1 MLFIYLALNHRVPNF
16 FSSKVL
22 HSTLP
27 TQLSPSNFPQ
37 IIPVTT
43 MASSIVLSF
52 VGNQD
57 PYSEKTNDQGSIA
70 TLIGHLLDQNYNLRR
85 VILLH
90 TQDMLEKA
98 NDTKHWLQDKPFN
111 LPEDSIE
118 LVPVGAELSTDPVS
132 LLLAVQ
138 EARKGLEKAIP
149 YLSKQDRLEFNASS
163 GTPVMK
169 TSWSLLQAAGYAPH
183 SSVWQVRNP
192 KEMKEGQPRVFQTNV
207 DTLKNEFDF
216 KVVKR
221 QIEDYNY
228 SGALVTIKDSN
239 LSLPLIIALL
249 EYGQY
254 RLAFDFN
261 RAFNAIQPFANLVE
275 PELKSEISILR
286 GKNRIALFKEVYFK
300 ALIKLKNQEYA
311 DFLVDV
317 SRFQEGFLRFLVEN
331 KLGFN
336 LPEKFADTANFW
348 NSVNQVDGGKINNFL
363 KNYTLPDG
371 RKLNNLEGFPS
382 RLVLMVILECY
393 QQEFANLLE
402 ALQKLNDYCE
412 QRNHYV
418 HSFEGVSELE
428 EPEKIV
434 KILRDILRQKTAVP
448 ENNPF
453 NILNSKICSLLTE
466 CLHS

>member
-1 MLFIYLALNHRVPNF
+1 
-16 FSSKVL
+16 
-22 HSTLP
+22 
-27 TQLSPSNFPQ
+27 
-37 IIPVTT
+37 

-52 VGNQD
+52 VGSQD
-57 PYSEKTNDQGSIA
+57 PYSEKNNEEGSIA
-70 TLIGHLLDQNYNLRR
+70 TLIGHLIDQNYNLRR

-90 TQDMLEKA
+90 TEDMLEKA
-98 NDTKHWLQDKPFN
+98 SDTKHWLQGKDFHI
-111 LPEDSIE
+111 PEESIE
-118 LVPVGAELSTDPVS
+118 LVPVGAELSKDPVS

-149 YLSKQDRLEFNASS
+149 FLSKQDRLEFNASS

-192 KEMKEGQPRVFQTNV
+192 REMKEGQHRVFQTNV

-228 SGALVTIKDSN
+228 SGALVTLKDSN
-239 LSLPLIIALL
+239 LSTNLIIALL

-254 RLAFDFN
+254 RLAFDFK
-261 RAFNAIQPFANLVE
+261 RASEVIQPFANLVE
-275 PELKSEISILR
+275 PEFISEISRLR
-286 GKNRIALFKEVYFK
+286 EKDRISLFKEVYFK
-300 ALIKLKNQEYA
+300 AITKLKNQQYA

-317 SRFQEGFLRFLVEN
+317 FRFQEGFLRFLVET

-336 LPEKFADTANFW
+336 LPENFAETQGFW
-348 NSVNQVDGGKINNFL
+348 HNLQQFESENIYHFLNQ
-363 KNYTLPDG
+363 Y
-371 RKLNNLEGFPS
+371 RLNNGEKLKFLQGFPS
-382 RLVLMVILECY
+382 RIVLMAILECY

-402 ALQKLNDYCE
+402 PLQKLNDYCE
-412 QRNHYV
+412 HRNRCV

-428 EPEKIV
+428 DAGKIL

-448 ENNPF
+448 DNKPF
-453 NILNSKICSLLTE
+453 NVLNSTICNLLTE
-466 CLHS
+466 VLQS

>member
-1 MLFIYLALNHRVPNF
+1 
-16 FSSKVL
+16 
-22 HSTLP
+22 
-27 TQLSPSNFPQ
+27 
-37 IIPVTT
+37 

-52 VGNQD
+52 VGQQD
-57 PYSEKTNDQGSIA
+57 PYSENTSQEGSIA
-70 TLIGHLLDQNYNLRR
+70 TLVRHLLDQNYSLRR

-90 TQDMLEKA
+90 TEDVAQKA

-111 LPEDSIE
+111 LPEESIE

-138 EARKGLEKAIP
+138 EARKGLEKAVP
-149 YLSKQDRLEFNASS
+149 FLSKQDRLEFNASS

-192 KEMKEGQPRVFQTNV
+192 REMKEGQPRVFQTNV

-239 LSLPLIIALL
+239 LSIPLIIALL

-261 RAFNAIQPFANLVE
+261 RAFNAIQPFVNLVE
-275 PELKSEISILR
+275 PEFISEISSLR
-286 GKNRIALFKEVYFK
+286 KKDQRALFKEAYFK
-300 ALIKLKNQEYA
+300 ALTKLENQQYA
-311 DFLVDV
+311 EFLVDL
-317 SRFQEGFLRFLVEN
+317 SRFQEGFLRFLVKT
-331 KLGFN
+331 KLGVEWPETSPKTQDLWDN
-336 LPEKFADTANFW
+336 IKKVDSGKLYEHLQTYSLPK
-348 NSVNQVDGGKINNFL
+348 GGKL
-363 KNYTLPDG
+363 K
-371 RKLNNLEGFPS
+371 NLEGFPT
-382 RLVLMVILECY
+382 RPVLMAILEYY

-402 ALQKLNDYCE
+402 PLRQLNDYCD
-412 QRNHYV
+412 QRNRCV

-428 EPEKIV
+428 DAGKIV
-434 KILRDILRQKTAVP
+434 KILREILRQQIAVP
-448 ENNPF
+448 NNNPF
-453 NILNSKICSLLTE
+453 DVLNSKICSLLTQ

>member
-1 MLFIYLALNHRVPNF
+1 
-16 FSSKVL
+16 
-22 HSTLP
+22 
-27 TQLSPSNFPQ
+27 
-37 IIPVTT
+37 

-57 PYSEKTNDQGSIA
+57 PYSENTNQEGSIA
-70 TLIGHLLDQNYNLRR
+70 TLIRHLLDQKYSLRR

-90 TQDMLEKA
+90 TQDVAQKA

-111 LPEDSIE
+111 LPEESIE

-138 EARKGLEKAIP
+138 EARKGLEKAVP
-149 YLSKQDRLEFNASS
+149 FLSKQDRLEFNASS

-239 LSLPLIIALL
+239 LSIPLIIALL

-275 PELKSEISILR
+275 PEFISEISSLR
-286 GKNRIALFKEVYFK
+286 QKNRIALFKEVYFK
-300 ALIKLKNQEYA
+300 AITKLENQQYA

-317 SRFQEGFLRFLVEN
+317 FRFQEGFLRFLVET

-336 LPEKFADTANFW
+336 LPEKFTDTLKFW
-348 NSVNQVDGGKINNFL
+348 NCIKQVDAGKINDFL
-363 KNYTLPDG
+363 KNYTLPNG
-371 RKLNNLEGFPS
+371 GKLKNLEGFPS
-382 RLVLMVILECY
+382 RPVLMAILEYY

-402 ALQKLNDYCE
+402 PLRQLNDYCE
-412 QRNHYV
+412 QRNRCI

-428 EPEKIV
+428 DAGKIV
-434 KILRDILRQKTAVP
+434 KILRDILRQKIAVP
-448 ENNPF
+448 EKNPF
-453 NILNSKICSLLTE
+453 YILNSKIFSLLTK

>member
-1 MLFIYLALNHRVPNF
+1 
-16 FSSKVL
+16 
-22 HSTLP
+22 
-27 TQLSPSNFPQ
+27 
-37 IIPVTT
+37 

-52 VGNQD
+52 VGQQD
-57 PYSEKTNDQGSIA
+57 PYSEKTNEEGSIA
-70 TLIGHLLDQNYNLRR
+70 TLIRHLLHQNYNLRR

-90 TQDMLEKA
+90 TEDMIEKA
-98 NDTKHWLQDKPFN
+98 SDTKHWLQGKDFN
-111 LPEDSIE
+111 LSEESIE
-118 LVPVGAELSTDPVS
+118 LVPVGAELSNDPVS

-138 EARKGLEKAIP
+138 EARKGLDKSIP
-149 YLSKQDRLEFNASS
+149 FLSKQDRLEFNASS

-192 KEMKEGQPRVFQTNV
+192 REMKEGQPRVFQTNV

-216 KVVKR
+216 KVVKK

-228 SGALVTIKDSN
+228 SGALVTLKDSN
-239 LSLPLIIALL
+239 LSTNLIIALL

-275 PELKSEISILR
+275 PEFISEISSLR
-286 GKNRIALFKEVYFK
+286 QKNRIALFKEVYFK
-300 ALIKLKNQEYA
+300 AVIKLKNQQYA

-317 SRFQEGFLRFLVEN
+317 FRFQEGFLRFLVET

-336 LPEKFADTANFW
+336 LPEKFTETQQFW
-348 NSVNQVDGGKINNFL
+348 HQLKAFDGGNLQHFLNNYKL
-363 KNYTLPDG
+363 KNGQAL
-371 RKLNNLEGFPS
+371 RFLEGFPS
-382 RLVLMVILECY
+382 RFVLIAILECY
-393 QQEFANLLE
+393 EKEFANLLE
-402 ALQKLNDYCE
+402 PLGQLNDYCE
-412 QRNHYV
+412 QRNRCV

-428 EPEKIV
+428 DGGKIL

-448 ENNPF
+448 DNNPF
-453 NILNSKICSLLTE
+453 NLINSKICNLLTE
-466 CLHS
+466 VLQS

>member
-1 MLFIYLALNHRVPNF
+1 
-16 FSSKVL
+16 
-22 HSTLP
+22 
-27 TQLSPSNFPQ
+27 
-37 IIPVTT
+37 

-52 VGNQD
+52 VGQQD
-57 PYSEKTNDQGSIA
+57 PYSEKTNEQGSIA
-70 TLIGHLLDQNYNLRR
+70 TLIRHLLDQKYSIRR
-85 VILLH
+85 VILLY
-90 TQDMLEKA
+90 TEDMLEKA
-98 NDTKHWLQDKPFN
+98 SDTKHWLQGKDFK
-111 LPEDSIE
+111 LSEESIE
-118 LVPVGAELSTDPVS
+118 LVPVDVELSKDPVS

-138 EARKGLEKAIP
+138 EARKGLEKAKP

-192 KEMKEGQPRVFQTNV
+192 REMKEGQPRVFQTNV

-239 LSLPLIIALL
+239 LSIPLIIALL

-275 PELKSEISILR
+275 PEFISEISSLR
-286 GKNRIALFKEVYFK
+286 QKNRIALFKEVYFK
-300 ALIKLKNQEYA
+300 ALTKLENQQYA

-317 SRFQEGFLRFLVEN
+317 FRFQEGFLRFLVET
-331 KLGFN
+331 KLEFN
-336 LPEKFADTANFW
+336 LPEKFTDTLNFW
-348 NSVNQVDGGKINNFL
+348 NSIKQVDAGKINDFL
-363 KNYTLPDG
+363 KNYTLPSG
-371 RKLNNLEGFPS
+371 GKLKNLEGFPS
-382 RLVLMVILECY
+382 RLVLMAILEYY
-393 QQEFANLLE
+393 QPEFGKLLE
-402 ALQKLNDYCE
+402 SLRQLNDYCE
-412 QRNHYV
+412 QRNRCV

-428 EPEKIV
+428 EAGKIV
-434 KILRDILRQKTAVP
+434 KILRDILQQRIAVP
-448 ENNPF
+448 EKNPF
-453 NILNSKICSLLTE
+453 NVLNSKIFSLLTK
-466 CLHS
+466 CWHS

>member
-1 MLFIYLALNHRVPNF
+1 
-16 FSSKVL
+16 
-22 HSTLP
+22 
-27 TQLSPSNFPQ
+27 
-37 IIPVTT
+37 

-52 VGNQD
+52 VGQQD
-57 PYSEKTNDQGSIA
+57 PYSENTSQEGSIA
-70 TLIGHLLDQNYNLRR
+70 TLIRHLLSQKYSIRR

-90 TQDMLEKA
+90 TEDVAQKA
-98 NDTKHWLQDKPFN
+98 SDTKHWLQEKDFN
-111 LPEDSIE
+111 LSEDSIE
-118 LVPVGAELSTDPVS
+118 LVPVAAELSTDPVS

-138 EARKGLEKAIP
+138 EARKGLEKAVP
-149 YLSKQDRLEFNASS
+149 FLSKQDRLEFNASS

-192 KEMKEGQPRVFQTNV
+192 REMKEGQHRVFQTNV

-228 SGALVTIKDSN
+228 SGALVTIKDTN
-239 LSLPLIIALL
+239 LSIPLIIALL

-275 PELKSEISILR
+275 PEFISEISSLR
-286 GKNRIALFKEVYFK
+286 QKNRIALFKEVYFK
-300 ALIKLKNQEYA
+300 AITKLKNQQYA

-317 SRFQEGFLRFLVEN
+317 FRFQEGFLRSLVET

-336 LPEKFADTANFW
+336 LPEKFTDTPHFW
-348 NSVNQVDGGKINNFL
+348 NSVKQVDAGKINDFL
-363 KNYTLPDG
+363 KNYTLPNG
-371 RKLNNLEGFPS
+371 EKFKNLEEFPN
-382 RLVLMVILECY
+382 RLVLMAILEYY

-402 ALQKLNDYCE
+402 PLRQLNDYCE
-412 QRNHYV
+412 QRNRCV

-428 EPEKIV
+428 DAGKIV
-434 KILRDILRQKTAVP
+434 KILREILQQQIAVP
-448 ENNPF
+448 NNNPF
-453 NILNSKICSLLTE
+453 NVLNSKIFSLLAQ

>member
-1 MLFIYLALNHRVPNF
+1 
-16 FSSKVL
+16 
-22 HSTLP
+22 
-27 TQLSPSNFPQ
+27 
-37 IIPVTT
+37 

-57 PYSEKTNDQGSIA
+57 PYSDHTKDEGSIA
-70 TLIGHLLDQNYNLRR
+70 TLIRYLLDQNYSLRR

-90 TQDMLEKA
+90 TQDVAQKA

-111 LPEDSIE
+111 LPEESIE

-138 EARKGLEKAIP
+138 EARKGLGKAVP
-149 YLSKQDRLEFNASS
+149 FLSKQDRLEFNASS

-239 LSLPLIIALL
+239 LSIPLIIALL

-261 RAFNAIQPFANLVE
+261 RAFNAIQPFVNLVE
-275 PELKSEISILR
+275 PEFISEISSLR
-286 GKNRIALFKEVYFK
+286 KKDQRALFKEAYFK
-300 ALIKLKNQEYA
+300 ALTKLENQQYA
-311 DFLVDV
+311 EFLVDL
-317 SRFQEGFLRFLVEN
+317 SRFQEGFLRFLVKT
-331 KLGFN
+331 KLGVEWPETSPKTQDLWDN
-336 LPEKFADTANFW
+336 IKKVDSGKLYEHLQTYSLPK
-348 NSVNQVDGGKINNFL
+348 GGKL
-363 KNYTLPDG
+363 K
-371 RKLNNLEGFPS
+371 NLEGFPT
-382 RLVLMVILECY
+382 RPVLMAILEYY

-402 ALQKLNDYCE
+402 PLRQLNDYCD
-412 QRNHYV
+412 QRNRCV

-428 EPEKIV
+428 DAGKIV
-434 KILRDILRQKTAVP
+434 KILREILRQQIAVP
-448 ENNPF
+448 NNNPF
-453 NILNSKICSLLTE
+453 DVLNSKICSLLTQ

>member
-1 MLFIYLALNHRVPNF
+1 
-16 FSSKVL
+16 
-22 HSTLP
+22 
-27 TQLSPSNFPQ
+27 
-37 IIPVTT
+37 

-52 VGNQD
+52 VGQQD
-57 PYSEKTNDQGSIA
+57 PYSENTSQEGSIA
-70 TLIGHLLDQNYNLRR
+70 TLIRHLLDQNYSLRR

-90 TQDMLEKA
+90 TEDVAQKA

-111 LPEDSIE
+111 LPEESIE

-138 EARKGLEKAIP
+138 EARKGLEKAVP
-149 YLSKQDRLEFNASS
+149 FLSKQDRLEFNASS

-192 KEMKEGQPRVFQTNV
+192 REMKEGQPRVFQTNV

-221 QIEDYNY
+221 QLEDYNY

-239 LSLPLIIALL
+239 LSIPLIIGLL

-261 RAFNAIQPFANLVE
+261 RAFNAIQPFVNHVE
-275 PELKSEISILR
+275 PEFISEISSLR
-286 GKNRIALFKEVYFK
+286 QKNRIALFKEVYFK
-300 ALIKLKNQEYA
+300 ALTKLENQQYA

-317 SRFQEGFLRFLVEN
+317 FRFQEGFLRFLVET
-331 KLGFN
+331 KLEFN
-336 LPEKFADTANFW
+336 LPEKFTDTLNFW
-348 NSVNQVDGGKINNFL
+348 NSIKQVDAGKINDFL
-363 KNYTLPDG
+363 KNYTLPSG
-371 RKLNNLEGFPS
+371 GKLKNLEGFPS
-382 RLVLMVILECY
+382 RLVLMAILEYY
-393 QQEFANLLE
+393 QPEFGKLLE
-402 ALQKLNDYCE
+402 SLRQLNDYCE
-412 QRNHYV
+412 QRNRCV

-428 EPEKIV
+428 EAGKIV
-434 KILRDILRQKTAVP
+434 KILRDILQQKITVP
-448 ENNPF
+448 EKNPF
-453 NILNSKICSLLTE
+453 NVLNSKIFSLLTK

>member
-1 MLFIYLALNHRVPNF
+1 
-16 FSSKVL
+16 
-22 HSTLP
+22 
-27 TQLSPSNFPQ
+27 
-37 IIPVTT
+37 

-57 PYSEKTNDQGSIA
+57 PYSDHTKDEGSIA
-70 TLIGHLLDQNYNLRR
+70 TLIRYLLDQNYSLRR

-90 TQDMLEKA
+90 TQDVTQKA

-111 LPEDSIE
+111 LPEESIE

-138 EARKGLEKAIP
+138 EARKGLGKAVP
-149 YLSKQDRLEFNASS
+149 FLSKQDRLEFNASS

-239 LSLPLIIALL
+239 LSIPLIIALL

-275 PELKSEISILR
+275 PEFISEISSLR
-286 GKNRIALFKEVYFK
+286 QKNRIALFKEVYFQ
-300 ALIKLKNQEYA
+300 ALTKLENQQYA

-317 SRFQEGFLRFLVEN
+317 FRFQEGFLGFLVET
-331 KLGFN
+331 KLGFS
-336 LPEKFADTANFW
+336 LPEKSTEIQEFW
-348 NSVNQVDGGKINNFL
+348 DQLKAFDGGNLQHFL
-363 KNYTLPDG
+363 NNYTL
-371 RKLNNLEGFPS
+371 NNGQILRFSQGFPT
-382 RLVLMVILECY
+382 RFVLIAILECY
-393 QQEFANLLE
+393 KPEFDSLLTPIE
-402 ALQKLNDYCE
+402 KLNEYCE
-412 QRNHYV
+412 QRNRCV
-418 HSFEGVSELE
+418 HRFEGVSELE
-428 EPEKIV
+428 DGWKLLN
-434 KILRDILRQKTAVP
+434 ILRDILRQKTAVP
-448 ENNPF
+448 DNNSF
-453 NILNSKICSLLTE
+453 NLINSKICNLLTE
-466 CLHS
+466 VLHS

>member
-1 MLFIYLALNHRVPNF
+1 
-16 FSSKVL
+16 
-22 HSTLP
+22 
-27 TQLSPSNFPQ
+27 
-37 IIPVTT
+37 

-52 VGNQD
+52 VGQQD
-57 PYSEKTNDQGSIA
+57 PYSENTNQEGSIA
-70 TLIGHLLDQNYNLRR
+70 TLIRHLLDQKYSIRR

-90 TQDMLEKA
+90 TQDVAQKA
-98 NDTKHWLQDKPFN
+98 SDTKHWLQGDSFH
-111 LPEDSIE
+111 LPEESIE

-192 KEMKEGQPRVFQTNV
+192 REMKEGQPRVFQTNV

-228 SGALVTIKDSN
+228 SGALVTLKESN
-239 LSLPLIIALL
+239 LSTNLIIALL

-254 RLAFDFN
+254 RIAFDFK
-261 RAFNAIQPFANLVE
+261 RASEVIQPFANLVE
-275 PELKSEISILR
+275 PEFIAEINSLENNDQIV
-286 GKNRIALFKEVYFK
+286 LFKEAYFRS
-300 ALIKLKNQEYA
+300 ITKLKNQQYA

-317 SRFQEGFLRFLVEN
+317 FRFQEGFLRFLVKT
-331 KLGFN
+331 KLEFN
-336 LPEKFADTANFW
+336 LPEKPTENQEFW
-348 NSVNQVDGGKINNFL
+348 QKLKDFDGAVLDRFL
-363 KNYTLPDG
+363 NNYTLPNG
-371 RKLNNLEGFPS
+371 KKLNFGQGFLN
-382 RLVLMVILECY
+382 RIVMMAILECY
-393 QQEFANLLE
+393 EQEFANLLE
-402 ALQKLNDYCE
+402 PLKELNEYCD
-412 QRNHYV
+412 QRNRIA
-418 HSFEGVSELE
+418 HSFEGVSELQDE
-428 EPEKIV
+428 EKVV
-434 KILRDILRQKTAVP
+434 KILQDILQQKTTLP
-448 ENNPF
+448 DDNPF
-453 NILNSKICSLLTE
+453 DVLNSKICFLVTE

>member
-1 MLFIYLALNHRVPNF
+1 
-16 FSSKVL
+16 
-22 HSTLP
+22 
-27 TQLSPSNFPQ
+27 
-37 IIPVTT
+37 

-52 VGNQD
+52 VGQQD
-57 PYSEKTNDQGSIA
+57 PYSENTSQEGSIA
-70 TLIGHLLDQNYNLRR
+70 TLIRHLLSQKYSIRR

-90 TQDMLEKA
+90 TEDVAQKA
-98 NDTKHWLQDKPFN
+98 SDTKHWLQEKDFN
-111 LPEDSIE
+111 LSEDSIE
-118 LVPVGAELSTDPVS
+118 LVPVAAELSTDPVS

-138 EARKGLEKAIP
+138 EARKGLEKAVP
-149 YLSKQDRLEFNASS
+149 FLSKQDRLEFNASS

-192 KEMKEGQPRVFQTNV
+192 REMKEGQHRVFQTNV

-239 LSLPLIIALL
+239 LSIPLIIALL

-275 PELKSEISILR
+275 PEFISEISSLR
-286 GKNRIALFKEVYFK
+286 QKNRIALFKEVYFK
-300 ALIKLKNQEYA
+300 AITKLKNQQYA

-317 SRFQEGFLRFLVEN
+317 FRFQEGFLRSLVET

-336 LPEKFADTANFW
+336 LPEKFTDPPHFW
-348 NSVNQVDGGKINNFL
+348 NSVKQVDAGKINDFL
-363 KNYTLPDG
+363 KNYTLPNG
-371 RKLNNLEGFPS
+371 EKFKNLEGFPN
-382 RLVLMVILECY
+382 RLVLMAILEYY

-402 ALQKLNDYCE
+402 PLRQLNDYCE
-412 QRNHYV
+412 QRNRCV

-428 EPEKIV
+428 DAGKIV
-434 KILRDILRQKTAVP
+434 KILRKILQQQIAVP
-448 ENNPF
+448 NNNPF
-453 NILNSKICSLLTE
+453 NVLNSKICSLLTQ

>member
-1 MLFIYLALNHRVPNF
+1 
-16 FSSKVL
+16 
-22 HSTLP
+22 
-27 TQLSPSNFPQ
+27 
-37 IIPVTT
+37 

-57 PYSEKTNDQGSIA
+57 PYSDNTKDEGSIA
-70 TLIGHLLDQNYNLRR
+70 TLIRHLLDQNYSLRR

-90 TQDMLEKA
+90 TQDVAQKA

-111 LPEDSIE
+111 LPEESIE

-138 EARKGLEKAIP
+138 EARKGLEKAVP
-149 YLSKQDRLEFNASS
+149 FLSKQDRLEFNASS

-216 KVVKR
+216 KVVNR

-239 LSLPLIIALL
+239 LSIPLIIALL

-275 PELKSEISILR
+275 PEFISEISSLR
-286 GKNRIALFKEVYFK
+286 QKNRIALFKEVYFK
-300 ALIKLKNQEYA
+300 AITKLENQQYA

-317 SRFQEGFLRFLVEN
+317 FRFQEGFLRFLVET

-336 LPEKFADTANFW
+336 LPEKFTDTLKFW
-348 NSVNQVDGGKINNFL
+348 NCIKQVDAGKINDFL
-363 KNYTLPDG
+363 KNYTLPHG
-371 RKLNNLEGFPS
+371 GKLKNLEGFPS
-382 RLVLMVILECY
+382 RPVLMAILEYY

-402 ALQKLNDYCE
+402 PLRQLNDYCE
-412 QRNHYV
+412 QRNRCI

-428 EPEKIV
+428 DAGKIV
-434 KILRDILRQKTAVP
+434 KILRDILRQKIAVP
-448 ENNPF
+448 EKNPF
-453 NILNSKICSLLTE
+453 YILNSKIFSLLTK

>member
-1 MLFIYLALNHRVPNF
+1 
-16 FSSKVL
+16 
-22 HSTLP
+22 
-27 TQLSPSNFPQ
+27 
-37 IIPVTT
+37 

-52 VGNQD
+52 VGQQD
-57 PYSEKTNDQGSIA
+57 PYSENTSQEGSIA
-70 TLIGHLLDQNYNLRR
+70 TLIRHLLDQNYSLRR

-90 TQDMLEKA
+90 TQDVAQKA

-111 LPEDSIE
+111 LLEESIE

-138 EARKGLEKAIP
+138 EARKGLEKAVP
-149 YLSKQDRLEFNASS
+149 FLSKQDRLEFNASS

-192 KEMKEGQPRVFQTNV
+192 REMKEGQPRVFQTNV

-239 LSLPLIIALL
+239 LSIPLIIALL

-275 PELKSEISILR
+275 PEFISEISSLR
-286 GKNRIALFKEVYFK
+286 QKNRIALFKEVYFK
-300 ALIKLKNQEYA
+300 ALTKLENQQYA

-317 SRFQEGFLRFLVEN
+317 FRFQEGFLRFLVET
-331 KLGFN
+331 KLEFN
-336 LPEKFADTANFW
+336 LPEKFTDTLNFW
-348 NSVNQVDGGKINNFL
+348 NSIKQVDAGKINDFL
-363 KNYTLPDG
+363 KNYTLPSG
-371 RKLNNLEGFPS
+371 GKLKNLEGFPS
-382 RLVLMVILECY
+382 RLVLMAILEYY
-393 QQEFANLLE
+393 QPEFGKLLE
-402 ALQKLNDYCE
+402 SLRQLNDYCE
-412 QRNHYV
+412 QRNRCV

-428 EPEKIV
+428 EAGKIV
-434 KILRDILRQKTAVP
+434 KILRDILQQRIAVP
-448 ENNPF
+448 EKNPF
-453 NILNSKICSLLTE
+453 NVLNSKIFSLLTK